1 MDSLSNGIWL
11 YALALFRSAVVKI
24 VPFIRV
30 NATSTGSIGQLHF
43 DSSIILFK
51 YLASKTIFSDSPFR
65 AMITGFVNVLPLE
78 NCSLLTDEI
87 ISYFFNT
94 SSSF

>member
-1 MDSLSNGIWL
+1 MDSISKGIWL
-11 YALALFRSAVVKI
+11 FALIRSAVVKI

-30 NATSTGSIGQLHF
+30 NATSTGSIGQLHL

-51 YLASKTIFSDSPFR
+51 YLASKTIFSDSPFHR
-65 AMITGFVNVLPLE
+65 MITGFVNVLLVD
-78 NCSLLTDEI
+78 NCSLLTGDT
-87 ISYFFNT
+87 ISYHFNT